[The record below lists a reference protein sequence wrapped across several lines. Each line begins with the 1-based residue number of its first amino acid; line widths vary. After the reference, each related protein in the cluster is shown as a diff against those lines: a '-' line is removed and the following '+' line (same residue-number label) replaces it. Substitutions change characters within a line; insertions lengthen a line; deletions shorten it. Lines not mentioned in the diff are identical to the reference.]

1 MRILNYLCIF
11 CTAVIL
17 HIFVVA
23 DDELTVYTT
32 SGVTSGIE
40 KKELLH
46 GMIYCM
52 LSRLLVN

>member
-1 MRILNYLCIF
+1 MYI

-40 KKELLH
+40 KKGVITWH
-46 GMIYCM
+46 DIPM